1 MAPEQ
6 QIIAAMPGQAQPFYV
21 AGASAG
27 QLATREQ
34 SGAVSARMAAAGPLS
49 VQVCGRLVNI
59 PPEASASLTLLSRH
73 LASQLKMSGHTSLQF
88 QDVAG
93 RLIKADQDLAAALRE
108 GRHPLQASMT
118 VLALREI
125 EQKKSEVETKKE
137 ELAQFQWQVIIDQ
150 IANLTQQVNSIG
162 PTIQGVRD
170 DCKKA
175 IDQARADLASRGER
189 MEESV
194 TRESQHRE
202 FAFKDV
208 ESKIEKLVQAVCAER
223 SARDVVSHQLSAQ
236 LDAVTAG
243 LESDRSVR
251 LQERAE
257 MERQYEVI
265 KHQVDA
271 EQSRNEEQ
279 WNWHME
285 TAKRLDA
292 RLEERASADMAQQM
306 RLTELEAG
314 ADRLRASVAS
324 TESALATTQRTIQE
338 IMTQRQEELR
348 KAVRDEMVGR
358 ENHIAR
364 FAKELETSWQSLEAR
379 LQRCREEATAGTST
393 VAERARILELRCAQI
408 EHDLHTQVTAH
419 SDEYQRLAERASA
432 AVSVVDTLEMNLK
445 ASDVVTQTTA
455 SRVEEISERLSVVED
470 DCRSKAKAD
479 YWQPQM
485 EALHRA
491 DAKFETKLA
500 TMEKEFMQRLQQEAS
515 SRDSVKMQLQESLK
529 SCMAKILASR
539 PPQEKGRFSEAAAAP
554 SMASDDCSTGLV
566 TPRCA
571 YGGQLGSTVASRMSS
586 VAVPGSQLQPCA
598 AMPMHAGDKFARAV
612 SPSRVVMMPPDAA
625 LQAVQPTFR
634 TISPR
639 RSG

>member
-292 RLEERASADMAQQM
+292 RLEERASADMAQQV
-306 RLTELEAG
+306 RLMELEAG

-324 TESALATTQRTIQE
+324 IESALATTQRTMQE
-338 IMTQRQEELR
+338 LMTQRQDELR

-358 ENHIAR
+358 ENHISR

-379 LQRCREEATAGTST
+379 LQRCREEATTNNST
-393 VAERARILELRCAQI
+393 VAERARVLELRCAQI
-408 EHDLHTQVTAH
+408 EHDLSTHVTAQAETNH
-419 SDEYQRLAERASA
+419 RLTERASTVA
-432 AVSVVDTLEMNLK
+432 STVDALEMSLK
-445 ASDVVTQTTA
+445 SSDVVTHTTVN
-455 SRVEEISERLSVVED
+455 RVGEISERLAVVED

-485 EALHRA
+485 EALQRA
-491 DAKFETKLA
+491 DSKFEAKLA
-500 TMEKEFMQRLQQEAS
+500 TMEKEFLQRLQQEAS
-515 SRDSVKMQLQESLK
+515 NRDSVKTQLQESLK
-529 SCMAKILASR
+529 TCMDKIIASR
-539 PPQEKGRFSEAAAAP
+539 PAEKGRFAEAAAVSP
-554 SMASDDCSTGLV
+554 GSEECSSGLV
-566 TPRCA
+566 TPRCNFGMSP
-571 YGGQLGSTVASRMSS
+571 GGAWASRTSS
-586 VAVPGSQLQPCA
+586 VAVPGGQLQPCVVV
-598 AMPMHAGDKFARAV
+598 PGGDKLARTI
-612 SPSRVVMMPPDAA
+612 SPTRVVMRPLDGSPKVAQQAA
-625 LQAVQPTFR
+625 QPTFR
-634 TISPR
+634 TITPR
-639 RSG
+639 RG